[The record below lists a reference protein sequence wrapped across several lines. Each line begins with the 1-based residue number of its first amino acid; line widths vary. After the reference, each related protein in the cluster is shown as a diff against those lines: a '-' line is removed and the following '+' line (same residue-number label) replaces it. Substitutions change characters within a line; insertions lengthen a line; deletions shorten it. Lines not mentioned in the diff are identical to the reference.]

1 MPGVSLEAIKDL
13 REQTSAGVMDCKNA
27 LEEAD
32 GDMAKAVELLRQKGL
47 SIAAKKSSRDT
58 LEGVVDCYIHAG
70 SRVGAIVEL
79 NCETDFVA
87 RTPEFKELAH
97 NLAMQV
103 AAMSPRYVDG
113 EAAPEDE
120 SAGAEGMLLMEQDFI
135 KDPSLTIRGRGER
148 RDGRAWARTSASG
161 VSRGSRWARTL
172 LQANSPSLSAPL
184 ASLPT
189 LLRSMAPTAC
199 PGTGSGCSWERAIP
213 AYSGRSARRA
223 VRAGVWVRS
232 AGARRSACSR
242 CRWPYRASSARKLP

>member
-27 LEEAD
+27 LEEAG

-58 LEGVVDCYIHAG
+58 LEGVVDSYIHAG

-113 EAAPEDE
+113 EAAPEDDT
-120 SAGAEGMLLMEQDFI
+120 SGADGQLLMEQAFI
-135 KDPSLTIRGRGER
+135 KDPSQTIRDVVNEVMARVGENIRVR
-148 RDGRAWARTSASG
+148 RFQRFALGEDAASG
-161 VSRGSRWARTL
+161 
-172 LQANSPSLSAPL
+172 
-184 ASLPT
+184 
-189 LLRSMAPTAC
+189 
-199 PGTGSGCSWERAIP
+199 E
-213 AYSGRSARRA
+213 
-223 VRAGVWVRS
+223 
-232 AGARRSACSR
+232 
-242 CRWPYRASSARKLP
+242 